1 MRNIDISILKKVPS
15 LTEHI
20 TMLIRP
26 LAPLS
31 MVAEMPGSFYK
42 TLRIPSKKML
52 CGAIENVLGW
62 HLSYSDRKAIFNDY
76 KTLRKAEHIKVVS
89 HTSGSTYIPL
99 LMDYF
104 NIEGSITIKNLES
117 VCFYKDLWNKS
128 YRRADSFMHLNGCR
142 NISIDVLKEYHSVF
156 GDEKNDNA
164 VKQAWFTNNL
174 SKVPFFYTSPTDRE
188 YIYLKGA
195 YSISLVVDSVLAD
208 MLEQGLKA
216 CNIGY
221 LGNSEGWIDI
231 KVVKS

>member
-1 MRNIDISILKKVPS
+1 MKKIDISILEKSPS

-20 TMLIRP
+20 AMLIRP

-31 MVAEMPGSFYK
+31 MVAEIPGSFYK
-42 TLRIPSKKML
+42 TLRKPNKKML
-52 CGAIENVLGW
+52 CGVIENVLGW
-62 HLSYSDRKAIFNDY
+62 HLSNSDRKHIFDDY
-76 KTLRKAEHIKVVS
+76 KTFWKKKHKKAVP
-89 HTSGSTYIPL
+89 HTLGSTYIPL

-104 NIEGSITIKNLES
+104 DIAGNLLIKDLES

-142 NISIDVLKEYHSVF
+142 NVSIDVLEEYHSVF
-156 GDEKNDNA
+156 GDEKNDNV
-164 VKQAWFTNNL
+164 VKQTWFTKNL

-188 YIYLKGA
+188 YIYLNGV
-195 YSISLVVDSVLAD
+195 YSISLVVDPVLAD
-208 MLEQGLKA
+208 MLEQRLKVY
-216 CNIGY
+216 NIGY